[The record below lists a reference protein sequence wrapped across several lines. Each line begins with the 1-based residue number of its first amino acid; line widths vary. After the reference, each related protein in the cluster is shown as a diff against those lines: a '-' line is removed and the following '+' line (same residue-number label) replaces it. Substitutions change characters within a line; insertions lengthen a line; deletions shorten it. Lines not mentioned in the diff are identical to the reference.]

1 MRVSAIQWSKLFIVV
16 LPTHKY
22 MYTSSTTT
30 LQLCLLGPLGMH
42 YQFSHFN
49 NRGQWYS
56 KVTNKIF
63 TVVSSAVTNS
73 GAVIKSGR
81 QLIQSLQQSMES
93 IWSQSSD
100 LIVTQFNLTFLADDD
115 DVANCFYLEF
125 ARTKKS
131 KMNSQVILGVHSLL
145 HLLIFSFPGKNV

>member
-1 MRVSAIQWSKLFIVV
+1 MQIISRKLQNLITVATVLSAAVIVNFENFFGPIQVGNLVRLFSKKIFAKLRRLIFKKIFTYLLKKIIIFKMRVSAIQWSKLFI
-16 LPTHKY
+16 PTHKQ

-30 LQLCLLGPLGMH
+30 LQLCSLGPLGMH

-63 TVVSSAVTNS
+63 TVLSSAVTNS

-81 QLIQSLQQSMES
+81 QLIQSL
-93 IWSQSSD
+93 
-100 LIVTQFNLTFLADDD
+100 
-115 DVANCFYLEF
+115 
-125 ARTKKS
+125 R
-131 KMNSQVILGVHSLL
+131 
-145 HLLIFSFPGKNV
+145 